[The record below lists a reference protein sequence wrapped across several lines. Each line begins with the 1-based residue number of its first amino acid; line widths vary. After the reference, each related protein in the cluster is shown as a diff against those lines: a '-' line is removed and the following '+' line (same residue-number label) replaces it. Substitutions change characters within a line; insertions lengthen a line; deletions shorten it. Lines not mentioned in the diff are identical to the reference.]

1 MNGAA
6 IVRGL
11 VILAIIAYPIGVYFG
26 IRVLPPGFFGLV
38 LAVLLLL
45 RFGVI
50 APGERAVL
58 LPLLLPFLAYALVAA
73 VLGSERV
80 LLFYPVLVN
89 ACLFVIFVWSLRS
102 EAPILLRIVRAR
114 KIRMSRF
121 GPRYLYWLT
130 IVWAGFFV
138 LNGTISAWTI
148 TQPLKTWAVYNGL
161 IAYVLIGVLIVGE
174 WLFRIHYKKRKGV
187 SRI

>member
-1 MNGAA
+1 MNGTA

-11 VILAIIAYPIGVYFG
+11 VILAIVAYPIGVYFG
-26 IRVLPPGFFGLV
+26 LRVLPPGFLGLV

-50 APGERAVL
+50 APGERAML
-58 LPLLLPFLAYALVAA
+58 LPLLLPLLAYALLAA
-73 VLGSERV
+73 VMGSEGL

-89 ACLFVIFVWSLRS
+89 AGMFWIFAWSLRS
-102 EAPILLRIVRAR
+102 ETPILLRIVRAR
-114 KIRMSRF
+114 NIRMSRYA
-121 GPRYLYWLT
+121 PRYLYWLT
-130 IVWAGFFV
+130 VVWAGFFV
-138 LNGTISAWTI
+138 LNGAIAAWTI

-161 IAYVLIGVLIVGE
+161 IAYVLIGALIVGE

-187 SRI
+187 HQI

>member
-11 VILAIIAYPIGVYFG
+11 VILAIIAYPVGVYFG
-26 IRVLPPGFFGLV
+26 IRVLPPSFFGLV

-50 APGERAVL
+50 TPGERAVL
-58 LPLLLPFLAYALVAA
+58 LPLLLPFLAYAVLAA
-73 VLGSERV
+73 VMGSERV

-89 ACLFVIFVWSLRS
+89 AGLFSIFVWSLRS
-102 EAPILLRIVRAR
+102 ETPILLRIVRAR
-114 KIRMSRF
+114 GIKMSEYA
-121 GPRYLYWLT
+121 PKYLTRLT
-130 IVWAGFFV
+130 KVWAGFFV

-161 IAYVLIGVLIVGE
+161 IAYVLIGVMVVGE
-174 WLFRIHYKKRKGV
+174 LLFRIHYKKRKGV
-187 SRI
+187 HRI